1 MATYFL
7 SKNYVAASL
16 LEAKYDFYKERFITF
31 SEFNQFDYY
40 IQQEFNRR
48 DLDVVINSDGLSRED
63 FEHIGDVI
71 IPSSG
76 CCFNLDRLPVSVSYV
91 LKDKELIAKF
101 FIDLESEKLKTLENV
116 CAATRKLQ
124 K

>member
-31 SEFNQFDYY
+31 SELNQFDYY